1 MDVMHE
7 SDNAQLWN
15 GPAGHAWVDAQETLD
30 RLFKPFEDLLAEAVS
45 ARSRSRV
52 LDVGCGTGA
61 TTLALARLLGASGR
75 SIGID
80 ISEPMVAA
88 ARARAER
95 EGTPASF
102 ICANAELHAF
112 EPASV
117 DMIVS
122 RFGVMFFADPVKAFT
137 NLRRAASDDAGLM
150 LVVWRSAE
158 DNAFM
163 TTAERAAAALLPN
176 LPARQPDAP
185 GQFAFADRQRVHSIL
200 DESGWGDI
208 DIRPVDVDCTLPEKE
223 LVRYATRFGPVGR
236 ALQETDDA
244 ARARVIEAVRPAFDR
259 YVHGD
264 EVRFTAAC
272 WMVGARASRDV
283 EPNQTA

>member
-150 LVVWRSAE
+150 LVVWRSAA

-272 WMVGARASRDV
+272 WTVGARAGSDV

>member
-1 MDVMHE
+1 MPEIANVEQAAAWD
-7 SDNAQLWN
+7 
-15 GPAGHAWVDAQETLD
+15 GPSGDAWVAREEHQNEALQPYTDA
-30 RLFKPFEDLLAEAVS
+30 LLAAAAVR
-45 ARSRSRV
+45 AADRV
-52 LDVGCGTGA
+52 IDVGCGCGE
-61 TTLALARLLGASGR
+61 TTRLCARTAVGGHAVGVDLS
-75 SIGID
+75 
-80 ISEPMVAA
+80 AA
-88 ARARAER
+88 MLARARARAAEQGITNV
-95 EGTPASF
+95 EFVQADAQVHEFTSESF
-102 ICANAELHAF
+102 DL
-112 EPASV
+112 V
-117 DMIVS
+117 VS

-150 LVVWRSAE
+150 LVVWRSAA

-272 WMVGARASRDV
+272 WTVGARAGSDV